1 MNSAHISYTQRSSDA
16 TPEGEV
22 AALANVYR
30 FILDSHAKKEATRP
44 GGPDDAKGSKHD
56 RARPI
61 IQESS

>member
-30 FILDSHAKKEATRP
+30 FLLDCHERKEATCP
-44 GGPDDAKGSKHD
+44 GSPDDAKEIKNDSRHEHHSK
-56 RARPI
+56 
-61 IQESS
+61 